1 MRVSTSLIQQQGVQ
15 SILDKQ
21 EQLLRAQNQLST
33 GKRLTAPSDDPSAA
47 SRIIDL
53 NEAINQIGQHDENA
67 NYARQRLNLEEST
80 LTSSNNVLQRVREL
94 SIQAANTGVNDLQ
107 SNKAIASEIKEKLQE
122 LFDYANTSDES
133 GDYIFSGFQ
142 STTQAFSTDGVG
154 NYTYNGDEGQLAL
167 QIGSNR
173 QVATTDSGAEVFQK
187 VRQGNG
193 DFSVDVNRTNA
204 GTGKV
209 STGSVTDKTAFLA
222 NDYTIRFIDA
232 DNYEVF
238 NNTTSTV
245 VGVTPRPYNDAGSI
259 TFDGIEVQV
268 SGEPVAGDEFN
279 VEASR
284 YQDIFTTLSD
294 LVRELET
301 PGSGDITGNFGG
313 AYLANGFASGD
324 AITLDLAFDGV
335 TLNVAATAGATDAAT
350 ATSLAAALVTAGV
363 TDNGDG
369 TFTLNGTTPGLSVT
383 FQINPTT
390 NAIDFRTDGGN
401 GEIFSNLNLSNLTDT
416 GNDGVMLLNS
426 NGNTVASV
434 ASITSAA
441 VGDTGFFGPGAPSN
455 SFLSQQIDNALN
467 NIDQAMENII
477 NVQTSIGGRL
487 NSIDSQIDDNEAKS
501 ISLQSV
507 RSEIEDL
514 DIAEAITNITF
525 QTTAL
530 QVSQQTFVR
539 IQSLNLFEF
548 I

>member
-53 NEAINQIGQHDENA
+53 NEAINQIGQYDENA

-204 GTGKV
+204 GTGKI

-245 VGVTPRPYNDAGSI
+245 VGVTPRPYNDGGSI

-324 AITLDLAFDGV
+324 AITFDMAFDGV

-350 ATSLAAALVTAGV
+350 ATNLTTALVAAGV

-390 NAIDFRTDGGN
+390 NAIEFRTDGGN
-401 GEIFSNLNLSNLTDT
+401 GEVFSNLNLSNLTDT

-426 NGNTVASV
+426 NGNTVAST
-434 ASITSAA
+434 ASITSAV

-455 SFLSQQIDNALN
+455 SFLSQQIDNVLN
-467 NIDQAMENII
+467 NIDRAMENII

-487 NSIDSQIDDNEAKS
+487 NSIDSQVDDNEAKS
-501 ISLQSV
+501 IALQSV

>member
-53 NEAINQIGQHDENA
+53 NEAINQIGQYDENA
-67 NYARQRLNLEEST
+67 NYARQRLNLEEAT

-107 SNKAIASEIKEKLQE
+107 SNKAIASEIKERLQE

-142 STTQAFSTDGVG
+142 SATQAFSTDGVG
-154 NYTYNGDEGQLAL
+154 NYTYNGDEGQLAI

-173 QVATTDSGAEVFQK
+173 QVATTDSGAEIFNK
-187 VRQGNG
+187 IRQGNG

-204 GTGKV
+204 GTGKI

-238 NNTTSTV
+238 NNTTSAV
-245 VGVTPRPYNDAGSI
+245 VGVTPRPYNDGGSI
-259 TFDGIEVQV
+259 VFDGIEVQV

-279 VEASR
+279 VDASR
-284 YQDIFTTLSD
+284 YQDVFTTLSD
-294 LVRELET
+294 LVRELEN
-301 PGSGDITGNFGG
+301 PGAGDIAGSFGG

-324 AITLDLAFDGV
+324 AITFDLAFDGV
-335 TLNVAATAGATDAAT
+335 ALNVAATAGATDAAT
-350 ATSLAAALVTAGV
+350 ATNLTAALVAAGV
-363 TDNGDG
+363 TDNGDA

-390 NAIDFRTDGGN
+390 NAIEFRTDGGN

-434 ASITSAA
+434 ASITSAT

-467 NIDQAMENII
+467 NIDSAMENII